1 MPELPEVETIRLG
14 LKKAIVG
21 KKIAAVEIR
30 VPKLF
35 HGKKEDVI
43 GKKVLDIN
51 RRAKQIIID
60 LEGRNDVLIHLKMT
74 GQLIFDPSPNKSG
87 SGQVDNKDD
96 DRGVCNETKGRIA
109 GGHPSAD
116 WIAKLPNST
125 THIIFDFSDGS
136 KLFFNDLRKFGWIKI
151 FKTEELKNKLIEE
164 LGIEPFDSEFTAKKL
179 AEIVKSKPNWNI
191 KKVLTDQTLISGI
204 GNIYSDE
211 ALFWAK
217 ICPERKASMTKY
229 DEIIKLHKAIIKALK
244 IGLKYGGSSENTYVQ
259 IDGSKG
265 NAQEHF
271 QVYSRGGKL
280 CSCGGKVKKIRL
292 NGRGT
297 HFCPACQK

>member
-21 KKIAAVEIR
+21 KIIADVDVR

-35 HGKKEDVI
+35 HGDKKEII
-43 GKKVLDIN
+43 GKKIKNID

-60 LEGRNDVLIHLKMT
+60 VEGDNDLLIHLKMT
-74 GQLIFDPSPNKSG
+74 GQLIFDDGKSR
-87 SGQVDNKDD
+87 V
-96 DRGVCNETKGRIA
+96 A

-116 WIAKLPNST
+116 WVEKLPNST

-136 KLFFNDLRKFGWIKI
+136 KLFFNDLRKFGWVKI
-151 FKTEELKNKLIEE
+151 FDSKKLKGKLANE
-164 LGIEPFDSEFTAKKL
+164 LGVEPFDKEFTAVRLEK
-179 AEIVKSKPNWNI
+179 IIKSKSRWNI
-191 KKVLTDQTLISGI
+191 KKVLTDQSLISGI

-217 ICPERKASMTKY
+217 IQPERKAGSLSDK
-229 DEIIKLHKAIIKALK
+229 EIEALNSSIIKALE
-244 IGLKYGGSSENTYVQ
+244 IGLKWGGTSDNNYVN
-259 IDGSKG
+259 IGGEKG
-265 NAQEHF
+265 EGQEHL
-271 QVYSRGGKL
+271 QVYGRAGKK
-280 CSCGGKVKKIRL
+280 CNRCDSTIKKIKL

-297 HFCPACQK
+297 HFCPECQK

>member
-21 KKIAAVEIR
+21 KTIAGVEVR
-30 VPKLF
+30 VEKLF
-35 HGKKEDVI
+35 QGDKNELVGKKIVDV
-43 GKKVLDIN
+43 N

-60 LEGRNDVLIHLKMT
+60 VEGDNDLLIHLKMT
-74 GQLIFDPSPNKSG
+74 GQLIYDNDKSR
-87 SGQVDNKDD
+87 V
-96 DRGVCNETKGRIA
+96 A

-116 WIAKLPNST
+116 WVAKLPNAT
-125 THIIFDFSDGS
+125 THIIFNFSDGS
-136 KLFFNDLRKFGWIKI
+136 KLFFNDMRKFGWIKI
-151 FKTEELKNKLIEE
+151 VNSEELKADDS
-164 LGIEPFDSEFTAKKL
+164 LGPEPFSEDFTMEKL
-179 AEIVKSKPNWNI
+179 AEIIKKKPRWNI

-204 GNIYSDE
+204 GNIYADE

-217 ICPERKASMTKY
+217 ILPTRLVKDITD
-229 DEIIKLHKAIIKALK
+229 DEISQLHKSIIKALE

-265 NAQEHF
+265 QAQEHF
-271 QVYSRGGKL
+271 QVYAQAGKT
-280 CSCGGKVKKIRL
+280 CKRCGGTIKKIRL

-297 HFCPACQK
+297 HFCPNCQK

>member
-1 MPELPEVETIRLG
+1 VPELPEVETIRRG
-14 LKKAIVG
+14 LQKAIVG
-21 KKIAAVEIR
+21 KTIANVEVK

-35 HGKKEDVI
+35 AGNTKNIV
-43 GKKVLDIN
+43 GKKVRNIR

-60 LEGRNDVLIHLKMT
+60 LEGDEDLLIHLKMT
-74 GQLIFDPSPNKSG
+74 GQLIYRSKLAVRSWQKISADSRQLTAN
-87 SGQVDNKDD
+87 QA
-96 DRGVCNETKGRIA
+96 A

-136 KLFFNDLRKFGWIKI
+136 KLFFNDLRKFGWIKV
-151 FKTEELKNKLIEE
+151 FNSRELKNKLTEE
-164 LGIEPFDSEFTAKKL
+164 LGIEPFDKEFTVEKL
-179 AEIVKSKPNWNI
+179 SEIIKSKPGWNI

-204 GNIYSDE
+204 GNIYADE
-211 ALFWAK
+211 ALFWAG
-217 ICPERKASMTKY
+217 IRPERKAKDIT
-229 DEIIKLHKAIIKALK
+229 DEEIAKLHKSIIKALE

-265 NAQEHF
+265 RAQEHF
-271 QVYSRGGKL
+271 QVYSRGGKP
-280 CSCGGKVKKIRL
+280 CSCGRIIEKIRL

-297 HFCPACQK
+297 HFCPKCQR

>member
-21 KKIAAVEIR
+21 KTITGVDIQ

-51 RRAKQIIID
+51 RKAKQIIID
-60 LEGRNDVLIHLKMT
+60 VEGNNDLLIHLKMT
-74 GQLIFDPSPNKSG
+74 GQLIFEGK
-87 SGQVDNKDD
+87 KL
-96 DRGVCNETKGRIA
+96 RIA

-136 KLFFNDLRKFGWIKI
+136 KLFFNDLRKFGWIKV
-151 FKTEELKNKLIEE
+151 FDTKELKNKLTEE
-164 LGIEPFDSEFTAKKL
+164 LGVEPFDREFTAEKL
-179 AEIVKSKPNWNI
+179 SEIVKNKSGWNI
-191 KKVLTDQTLISGI
+191 KKILTDQSLISGI
-204 GNIYSDE
+204 GNIYADE

-217 ICPERKASMTKY
+217 ILPERKAGMIKY
-229 DEIIKLHKAIIKALK
+229 DEIIKLREAIIKALE

-265 NAQEHF
+265 KAQEHF
-271 QVYSRGGKL
+271 QVYSRGGKP

-297 HFCPACQK
+297 HFCPACQR